1 MGALFGFGSP
11 LVTCLWAL
19 SFVLV
24 IGWLVRQLL
33 RRRLVTYLSSLVFFA
48 FFLPI
53 ILQYP
58 FAFSPL
64 NGLTIGAANYA
75 NYRSHVDA
83 AFVITMVGL
92 VMLLAGYALT
102 GSRGSQFGPMT
113 WVAGGLRAWTQ
124 TAFLQL
130 SSIFMLL
137 LFGLLFALGVVGAGG
152 ARNIA
157 QTLPALRPLYN
168 IAHILLPLIIALDL
182 YVGIQGRRRAMLALA
197 LVNVGLAALT
207 GARTVALGGLLLY
220 AMAALVHASLLRRL
234 SVVRVLK
241 IVPAG
246 VVLLILAL
254 YLGDVR
260 DGQYNILRTIATA
273 GIKLFYGNNFSD
285 LRDFAWVRSYWDGT
299 YYLGKTQL
307 AGALAFIPSVISNFR
322 AEWNWGVVTTSIAG
336 LDPLVNPGLRAGV
349 FGEMYFNFGLPGVLL
364 AGFIYGYVIRR
375 IHNASLAAARS
386 LPASQ
391 ARLSILA
398 AMVTLNL
405 IGGLLNTAGFFGF
418 YITVA
423 VLAGLH
429 LLDYILRA
437 TRAGSA
443 GTLASA
449 SLGHASPS

>member
-1 MGALFGFGSP
+1 MSALFGFGSP
-11 LVTCLWAL
+11 LVTFLWAL

-24 IGWLVRQLL
+24 VGWLVRQLI

-64 NGLTIGAANYA
+64 NGLTIGAGNYA
-75 NYRSHVDA
+75 TYRPHVDA
-83 AFVITMVGL
+83 AFLITMAGF
-92 VMLLAGYALT
+92 VMLLIGYAVCGL
-102 GSRGSQFGPMT
+102 RGSEFGPMT

-124 TAFLQL
+124 SVFLQL
-130 SSIFMLL
+130 SSIFMVL
-137 LFGLLFALGVVGAGG
+137 LFGLLFAVGLVGAGG

-157 QTLPALRPLYN
+157 QTLPTLRPLYN
-168 IAHILLPLIIALDL
+168 IAHILLPLIISLDL
-182 YVGIQGRRRAMLALA
+182 YAGIQGRRRGMLALGM
-197 LVNVGLAALT
+197 VNVGLATLT

-220 AMAALVHASLLRRL
+220 AMAALVHSSLLGRL
-234 SVVRVLK
+234 SVGRVLR

-246 VVLLILAL
+246 FAALMFAL

-260 DGQYNILRTIATA
+260 DGQYNILRTIATV

-299 YYLGKTQL
+299 YFLGKTQL
-307 AGALAFIPSVISNFR
+307 AGVLAFIPSVLSTFR

-349 FGEMYFNFGLPGVLL
+349 FGEMYFNFGLPGVLA
-364 AGFIYGYVIRR
+364 AGFAYGYVIRR
-375 IHNASLAAARS
+375 IHNASLAAVRS
-386 LPASQ
+386 LPVER

-418 YITVA
+418 YITVVALA
-423 VLAGLH
+423 VLH
-429 LLDYILRA
+429 LLDYMLRA

-443 GTLASA
+443 GPLA
-449 SLGHASPS
+449 